1 MLTNSSGVGN
11 NPYVSNFMSFSG
23 HGITINGD
31 SIALIP
37 GIRHIRVDGKPVLDE
52 NGEPSYEYYFYPLN
66 LSYWARRFA

>member
-11 NPYVSNFMSFSG
+11 NPYVFNFMSFSG

-37 GIRHIRVDGKPVLDE
+37 GIRLKKVDGKVAENE
-52 NGEPSYEYYFYPLN
+52 NGELIYEYYFYPLN

>member
-1 MLTNSSGVGN
+1 MLTNSSGVGK
-11 NPYVSNFMSFSG
+11 NPYIFNFISFSG
-23 HGITINGD
+23 HGITINSD

-37 GIRHIRVDGKPVLDE
+37 SIRQKREDGKPVLDK